1 MTDDGNLFPENHIAH
16 TFTTEEVE
24 DILRFADEHGIHGAN
39 EAKLIA
45 FIRDVRAAHLRRAR
59 SKGVPQAWLLQ
70 KSTSS

>member
-1 MTDDGNLFPENHIAH
+1 MTDDGNLFPVKHLAH

-45 FIRDVRAAHLRRAR
+45 FVRDVRAAHLRRAR
-59 SKGVPQAWLLQ
+59 SKGVPQAWPIQ
-70 KSTSS
+70 PSTSS

>member
-45 FIRDVRAAHLRRAR
+45 FVRDVRAAHPERAR
-59 SKGVPQAWLLQ
+59 SKGVPQAWPIQ
-70 KSTSS
+70 QSTSS

>member
-45 FIRDVRAAHLRRAR
+45 FIRDVRAAHLRRAI
-59 SKGVPQAWLLQ
+59 SKGVPQAWPIQ
-70 KSTSS
+70 QSTSS